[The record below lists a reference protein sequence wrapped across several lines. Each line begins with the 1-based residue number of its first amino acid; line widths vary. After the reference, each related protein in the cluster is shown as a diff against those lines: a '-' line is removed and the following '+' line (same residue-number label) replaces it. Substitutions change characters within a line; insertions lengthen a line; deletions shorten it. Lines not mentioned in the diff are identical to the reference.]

1 MPEVGEVSSRQ
12 QQMQDSV
19 KNSSLSNDE
28 FLKLLLTELK
38 FQDPFENADFKD
50 LMLQLSQ
57 LGQMEQ
63 MLSMRE
69 TIEGLRETILS
80 LNMASAMNLVGKS
93 VEAEGNEI
101 VVKSNTPTNQIVLD
115 VQNSS
120 SKVIVDI
127 TDATGQVVR
136 TLTLSSVKPG
146 RVDVVWDGKDSR
158 GFAVPDGQYTASA
171 YAADMTGKTTSL
183 PTFVK
188 GKATGVIMGK
198 DAVQVEISDLVVDFL
213 RVRRVVEEQEGG
225 E

>member
-1 MPEVGEVSSRQ
+1 MPEVGEVTSIQ
-12 QQMQDSV
+12 QQTQV
-19 KNSSLSNDE
+19 KKSSLSKDE

-63 MLSMRE
+63 MLNMRE
-69 TIEGLRETILS
+69 TIEGLKETILS

-101 VVKSNTPTNQIVLD
+101 VVKNNTPTNQIVLD
-115 VQNSS
+115 VQNPSP
-120 SKVIVDI
+120 KVIVDI

-158 GFAVPDGQYTASA
+158 GFAVPDGQYTVSA
-171 YAADMTGKTTSL
+171 YAADITGKTTDL

-198 DAVQVEISDLVVDFL
+198 NTVQVEISDLVVDFL
-213 RVRRVVEEQEGG
+213 RVRRVVEEQKGG
-225 E
+225 AQ